1 MASSSERTDNRR
13 FRRRTLVV
21 AGVLVATALA
31 LWLVY
36 RLSNILFMVFVSLF
50 VAVAIEPPVHYLEKR
65 GWKRGAATGVVFL
78 AAFALVVVF
87 LVALVP
93 LFVEQI
99 NQFVEAT
106 PGYVESLAGFLEDTF
121 GVQLSDLEIA
131 EEGQNLAD
139 IIGTAGGTLLGGVIG
154 VTTSIFSFIFF
165 ASTVGIFSF
174 YMVAELPKL
183 QHTVLSFMPAEQQRD
198 AMHVWDVAVEKMGG
212 YIYSRL
218 ILAILSAILSTV
230 VLSFLGVPF
239 ALSLGIWVGV
249 LSQFI
254 PVIGTYLAAI
264 LPAVVAL
271 SAEGPVTALWVIVY
285 FIAYQ
290 QLENYL
296 VAPKITRRTMQIH
309 PAVSIAAILIGG
321 ALLGGIGIILA
332 LPMTGIIQALISESS
347 AYRHEVIPAVVEP
360 AAED

>member
-1 MASSSERTDNRR
+1 MASSSERTDNRN

-21 AGVLVATALA
+21 FGVLVATAGV

-36 RLSNILFMVFVSLF
+36 RLSTILFMVFVSLF

-65 GWKRGAATGVVFL
+65 GWRRGAATGVVFL

-93 LFVEQI
+93 LFVEQV
-99 NQFVEAT
+99 NQFVDAT
-106 PGYVESLAGFLEDTF
+106 PEYVESVALFLEDSF
-121 GVQLSDLEIA
+121 GIQLSDLEIA

-139 IIGTAGGTLLGGVIG
+139 IIGTAGGSLLGGVIG
-154 VTTSIFSFIFF
+154 VTTGVFSFVFF
-165 ASTVGIFSF
+165 ASTVAIFSF
-174 YMVAELPKL
+174 YIVAELPQL
-183 QHTVLSFMPAEQQRD
+183 QHTVLSFMPQEQQRD
-198 AMHVWDVAVEKMGG
+198 AMHVWDIAVEKMGG

-218 ILAILSAILSTV
+218 ILAILSGLLSWV
-230 VLSFLGVPF
+230 VLSFLNVPF

-254 PVIGTYLAAI
+254 PIIGTYLAAI

-271 SAEGPVTALWVIVY
+271 SANGPTNAVWVIVY
-285 FIAYQ
+285 FVAYQ

-296 VAPKITRRTMQIH
+296 VAPRITRRTMQIH

-321 ALLGGIGIILA
+321 TLLGGIGIILA

-347 AYRHEVIPAVVEP
+347 ANRHEVIADVPEP
-360 AAED
+360 AAET

>member
-1 MASSSERTDNRR
+1 M
-13 FRRRTLVV
+13 
-21 AGVLVATALA
+21 AGVLVATAVA
-31 LWLVY
+31 LWLVF
-36 RLSNILFMVFVSLF
+36 RLRNILFMVFVSLF

-65 GWKRGAATGVVFL
+65 GWRRGAATGVVFL

-93 LFVEQI
+93 LFVEQV
-99 NQFVEAT
+99 NQFVDAT
-106 PGYVESLAGFLEDTF
+106 PGYVESLAVFLEDTF

-131 EEGQNLAD
+131 QEGQNLAD

-154 VTTSIFSFIFF
+154 VTTGVFSFLFF
-165 ASTVGIFSF
+165 ASTVAIFSF

-183 QHTVLSFMPAEQQRD
+183 QHTVLSFMPPDQQRD
-198 AMHVWDVAVEKMGG
+198 ARHVWDIAVEKMGG

-218 ILAILSAILSTV
+218 ILAILSAVISTV
-230 VLSFLGVPF
+230 VLTFLEVPF

-271 SAEGPVTALWVIVY
+271 SAQGPATAVWVIVF

-296 VAPKITRRTMQIH
+296 VAPRITRRTMQIH
-309 PAVSIAAILIGG
+309 PAVSIGAILIGG
-321 ALLGGIGIILA
+321 SLLGGIGIVLA

-347 AYRHEVIPAVVEP
+347 AHRHEVVSGK
-360 AAED
+360 AELATDT

>member
-1 MASSSERTDNRR
+1 MASSSERTDNRN

-21 AGVLVATALA
+21 AGVLVATAGVV
-31 LWLVY
+31 WLVY

-65 GWKRGAATGVVFL
+65 GWRRGLATGVVFL

-93 LFVEQI
+93 LFVEQV
-99 NQFVEAT
+99 NQLVDAT
-106 PGYVESLAGFLEDTF
+106 PGYVESLAVFLEDTF

-139 IIGTAGGTLLGGVIG
+139 IIGTAGGSLLGGVIG
-154 VTTSIFSFIFF
+154 VTTSVFSFIFF
-165 ASTVGIFSF
+165 ASTVAIFSF
-174 YMVAELPKL
+174 YMVAELPQL
-183 QHTVLSFMPAEQQRD
+183 QHTVLSFMPPDQQRD
-198 AMHVWDVAVEKMGG
+198 AMHVWDIAVEKMGG

-218 ILAILSAILSTV
+218 ILAILSGLLSTV

-254 PVIGTYLAAI
+254 PIIGTYLAAI

-271 SAEGPVTALWVIVY
+271 SANGPANALWVIVY
-285 FIAYQ
+285 FLAYQ

-296 VAPKITRRTMQIH
+296 VAPRITRRTMQIH

-321 ALLGGIGIILA
+321 TLLGGIGIVLA
-332 LPMTGIIQALISESS
+332 LPMTGIIQALISETS
-347 AYRHEVIPAVVEP
+347 ANRHEVVGS
-360 AAED
+360 AAEQAAET

>member
-1 MASSSERTDNRR
+1 MASSSERTDSRR

-21 AGVLVATALA
+21 AGVLVVTAA
-31 LWLVY
+31 VIWLVFQ
-36 RLSNILFMVFVSLF
+36 LSNILFMVFVSLF
-50 VAVAIEPPVHYLEKR
+50 VAVAIEPPVHYLAKR
-65 GWKRGAATGVVFL
+65 GWRRGAATGVVFL
-78 AAFALVVVF
+78 AAFMLVVVF

-99 NQFVEAT
+99 NQFVVAV
-106 PGYVESLAGFLEDTF
+106 PGYVKSVAVFLEDTF

-131 EEGQNLAD
+131 QEGQNLAN
-139 IIGTAGGTLLGGVIG
+139 IIGTAGGTLVGGVIG
-154 VTTSIFSFIFF
+154 LTTSVVSFLFF
-165 ASTVGIFSF
+165 ASTVAIFSF

-183 QHTVLSFMPAEQQRD
+183 QHTVLSFMPADQQRD
-198 AMHVWDVAVEKMGG
+198 ALHVWDIAVEKMGG

-218 ILAILSAILSTV
+218 ILAILSAILSTM
-230 VLSFLGVPF
+230 VLTFLEVPF
-239 ALSLGIWVGV
+239 AFSLGIWVGV

-271 SAEGPVTALWVIVY
+271 SARGPTTAMWVIVY

-290 QLENYL
+290 QLENY
-296 VAPKITRRTMQIH
+296 VISPRITKRTMEIH
-309 PAVSIAAILIGG
+309 PAISIAAILIGG
-321 ALLGGIGIILA
+321 ALLGGIGIVLA

-347 AYRHEVIPAVVEP
+347 AYRHEVVGVAAEP
-360 AAED
+360 ASDT